1 MSYMRLKVITIL
13 FFCSISIF
21 VSCKEEKKA
30 TNQAKDKIEIDKD
43 IKSDNLSLL
52 YKTNNKD
59 NTEEIRITGYEISD
73 NNKYLLSGIK
83 NFILVSKYLKKGNE
97 FKLVKK
103 DTLISNEYTYAA
115 IGKESFQKATVK
127 EQEYLL
133 LSVHQ
138 AYQGS
143 AITEEN
149 VQFIMVN
156 IKTLNTYTLMYSGE
170 TTLHKD
176 ESIMGEFVES
186 KILDSNPEIK
196 KVLYEFA
203 NKSKWVY
210 HGSKDPNHYS
220 NYMKKWETDN
230 DAFNHLAN
238 GYSGIPDTI
247 YSTYYKDDL
256 FNFTGDYEESESI
269 ENGKFK
275 IVSYFRGN
283 IIAFDKTKKLY
294 FPIYT
299 EACVTGCDKKVR
311 FLSENSI
318 EAVYHESSENETSVI
333 NLDEIIFKN

>member
-1 MSYMRLKVITIL
+1 MRKKAITLLLI
-13 FFCSISIF
+13 CSIAVL
-21 VSCKEEKKA
+21 VSCKKEEKA
-30 TNQAKDKIEIDKD
+30 TNQVKDKIETDKN
-43 IKSDNLSLL
+43 IKLDTLTLL

-59 NTEEIRITGYEISD
+59 NTQEIRITAYEISE

-83 NFILVSKYLKKGNE
+83 NFILVSKYLKKENE
-97 FKLVKK
+97 FKLIKK
-103 DTLISNEYTYAA
+103 NTLISNEYTYAA
-115 IGKESFQKATVK
+115 IGKESFQKAIVK
-127 EQEYLL
+127 DQEYLL

-138 AYQGS
+138 SYQGS

-156 IKTLNTYTLMYSGE
+156 TKTLNTYTLMYSGE
-170 TTLHKD
+170 TTLHKG
-176 ESIMGEFVES
+176 ESIVGEFVES

-203 NKSKWVY
+203 NKSKWVF

-230 DAFNHLAN
+230 NSINHLAN

-256 FNFTGDYEESESI
+256 FNFTGDYDESERI
-269 ENGKFK
+269 ENNNFK

-283 IIAFDKTKKLY
+283 IIAFDKHKKLY

-299 EACVTGCDKKVR
+299 EACVTGCDKKIKFV
-311 FLSENSI
+311 SENSI
-318 EAVYHESSENETSVI
+318 EVLYHESSENETSTI